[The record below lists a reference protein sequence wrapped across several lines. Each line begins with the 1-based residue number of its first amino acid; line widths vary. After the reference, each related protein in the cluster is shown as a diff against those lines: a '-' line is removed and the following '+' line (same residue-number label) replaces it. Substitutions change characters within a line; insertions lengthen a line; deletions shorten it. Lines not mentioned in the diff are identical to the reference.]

1 VRARDLDRGLPLRTG
16 PGTGPGTGAGAAARA
31 ARPASRLV
39 ALRIF
44 RLGRMRNACMIRGL
58 AVWLGLRAAGL
69 VFGVIH
75 LALPGT
81 LFVLAVVAAATYLDA
96 RRREEDVVLGNLG
109 IPGAGIAL
117 ASLPLP
123 LLLEL
128 FVQLFVL

>member
-1 VRARDLDRGLPLRTG
+1 LRARDPDRGLPVRSG
-16 PGTGPGTGAGAAARA
+16 PDPGPEPGVAARA
-31 ARPASRLV
+31 ERPASRLV

-44 RLGRMRNACMIRGL
+44 RLGRMRNAYMVRGL
-58 AVWLGLRAAGL
+58 AVWLGLRAAG
-69 VFGVIH
+69 VAFGVIH
-75 LALPGT
+75 LALPAT

-109 IPGAGIAL
+109 IPGAGIVL

-128 FVQLFVL
+128 FVL